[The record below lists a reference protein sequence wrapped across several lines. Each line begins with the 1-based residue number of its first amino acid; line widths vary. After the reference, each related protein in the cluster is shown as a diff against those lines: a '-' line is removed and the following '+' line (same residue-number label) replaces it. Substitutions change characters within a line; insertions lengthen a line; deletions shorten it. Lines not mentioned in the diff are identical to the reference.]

1 MILFNKEKSDMKW
14 SMFIMKTE
22 LNNSSI
28 LYNTINDG
36 MVEIPKLELEN
47 INRFL
52 SNVEELNEVYK
63 KDWNALVAGDFIL
76 DSDVDEKKDYL
87 ERLKADYLQMDQMP
101 LMIITTTSCNFNCPY
116 CYEDGIERSHSFSL
130 EKCEKLLE
138 YLKNYLLANPK
149 IKRVLISF
157 YGGEPTLNFKAI
169 KYLLPRLKQ
178 MFYNNKIEY
187 DTSIV
192 TNGYLLDDS
201 TSAFLS
207 KYNWVNAQITLDGTE
222 KVHNCRRHLKD
233 GSGTF
238 NQIIE
243 NINNII
249 KKEYLSEVNIRLNI
263 DENNCDNMLQLLEY
277 LKTKLDISKIHLS
290 LGLITKTVNDDTN
303 INYINNYLISEKHYS
318 KFANIFVH
326 AKQMG
331 FQLFDYYFTDGLC
344 MAKNPYTLAINADG
358 NIYKCVS
365 LIGRNRF
372 SSASIFSEDY
382 SGSSYMDYSS
392 YEYCFNKQCPLIP
405 ACNCGCPFQALINN
419 GSMQTI
425 FCEYEKVKMINELIQ
440 KKLHGE
446 EI

>member
-1 MILFNKEKSDMKW
+1 MKW

-52 SNVEELNEVYK
+52 SNVEKLNEVYK
-63 KDWNALVAGDFIL
+63 KDWNALVAGDFII

-138 YLKNYLLANPK
+138 YLENYLLANSK

-169 KYLLPRLKQ
+169 KYLLPKLKQ

-201 TSAFLS
+201 TAAFLS
-207 KYNWVNAQITLDGTE
+207 KYNWVNAQITLDGTK
-222 KVHNCRRHLKD
+222 KVHNSRRHLKD

-303 INYINNYLISEKHYS
+303 INYINNCLISEKHYS
-318 KFANIFVH
+318 QFADIFVH

-382 SGSSYMDYSS
+382 SGSSYMDYGS
-392 YEYCFNKQCPLIP
+392 YEYCFNRQCPLIP